1 MGKTQDIIVII
12 FNISLII
19 FMLIFEPSDYLIIK
33 SRLVKNLLI
42 FILILSLIISWM
54 YFKGVFKERNSRIA
68 EKFYNR
74 GRTYSING
82 DQNAAIS
89 NYKMALNLDPNF
101 APAHQALG
109 EIFYLKGEMIK
120 SFEHIN
126 KAKESKQDEIN
137 SHEALKRN
145 HVDENKKKTEL
156 KSEFIGEIY
165 FNYEYGFSIKS
176 PHGWRINTKLSPE
189 MLVHFIDNR
198 GGSVNL
204 MVGPTYKKQESIE
217 DLETLALRNVRNL
230 SGEMISLKHIK
241 VDNIEA
247 IEAVYT
253 ALGGKIKKVGFVKD
267 DIEYVISCK
276 IKPNLFD
283 KYEPIFD
290 AFIQS
295 FKFN

>member
-1 MGKTQDIIVII
+1 MH
-12 FNISLII
+12 
-19 FMLIFEPSDYLIIK
+19 
-33 SRLVKNLLI
+33 
-42 FILILSLIISWM
+42 
-54 YFKGVFKERNSRIA
+54 FKGVFKERNSRIA

-82 DQNAAIS
+82 NQNAAIS
-89 NYKMALNLDPNF
+89 NYKMALNLDQNF

-126 KAKESKQDEIN
+126 RAKESKQDEIN

-189 MLVHFIDNR
+189 MLVHFIDSR
-198 GGSVNL
+198 LDLARRSRPPVGLCVCQRSFRSARRTVARTGS
-204 MVGPTYKKQESIE
+204 
-217 DLETLALRNVRNL
+217 R
-230 SGEMISLKHIK
+230 
-241 VDNIEA
+241 
-247 IEAVYT
+247 
-253 ALGGKIKKVGFVKD
+253 
-267 DIEYVISCK
+267 
-276 IKPNLFD
+276 
-283 KYEPIFD
+283 EPCR
-290 AFIQS
+290 
-295 FKFN
+295 